1 MVSIDTLI
9 ILLSYA
15 IALCG
20 LLPLFPW
27 LEQAP
32 RLIVL
37 AGLLAGIW
45 QDRRGAWALKE
56 WLYNAAIVPVFI
68 YYALQFSRANPIQP
82 VVSLLTIMLAVRLAG
97 GKSGRHYLQI
107 SVLALFCLASS
118 SLFDLSPVFLVYLGI
133 MLFLVALQLVL
144 LTFYNQDT
152 GMRLGRADLR
162 KVLTAG
168 LLMPLVSLP
177 LLIFFFPVLP
187 RTQLPLWN
195 FLSPPVSRSAGFND
209 AVEPGTSSSLASSP
223 VLVFRA
229 EMPRQPQQQLYWRGT
244 IFNRIEGRRWL
255 RTTPPAE
262 QILYPSGRISQT
274 IYPEPGGS
282 RSLPALD
289 APAELL
295 LHRSRRLPDGVYE
308 YNGPLGKRFTYTAG
322 SVTAGRL
329 TTTAPIKR
337 AFYLTLPAS
346 LSPRVQ
352 QLADAI
358 RAQGSDDAGRLEQ
371 LEIFFRNGSYRYSK
385 SGLPTGDHALE
396 QFLFESRQGHCEFFA
411 SSFALVLRAA
421 GVPTRLVGGYLGGDY
436 NQLGGY
442 YLVTEE
448 MAHVWV
454 EVYIEGQ
461 GWLRVD
467 PSSFAGNA
475 DAVWA
480 RPKRSLIQ
488 KLRMSI
494 DSLDHTWNR
503 TVISYDFERQIEV
516 ARGVGSRLQGFSTG
530 KLWRGVRPYLVP
542 AALLVAIFVLMLNR
556 KRFFPSREERLLRA
570 FYRCVERECG
580 VRVERGRVGLFEI
593 AALTGNAAVHEF
605 ASIYGGAVY
614 RDRRLSE
621 QEFRRL
627 QDILRSGFGDH
638 TTYEQNDN

>member
-1 MVSIDTLI
+1 MVSIDALI
-9 ILLSYA
+9 IVLTYL

-20 LLPLFPW
+20 MLPLFPW

-32 RLIVL
+32 RLLIL
-37 AGLLAGIW
+37 AGMAAGIW
-45 QDRRGAWALKE
+45 QDRRGAWPLKE
-56 WLYNAAIVPVFI
+56 WTYNAAIVPVFI
-68 YYALQFSRANPIQP
+68 FYAIQFSRANPVQP
-82 VVSLLTIMLAVRLAG
+82 VVSLLTVMLAVRLAG
-97 GKSGRHYLQI
+97 SKSSRHYLQI
-107 SVLALFCLASS
+107 SALALFCLASS

-133 MLFLVALQLVL
+133 MLFLVALQMVL
-144 LTFYNQDT
+144 LTFYSQDT
-152 GMRLGRADLR
+152 GMRLGRPDLR

-177 LLIFFFPVLP
+177 LLVFFFPVLP

-195 FLSPPVSRSAGFND
+195 FLSPPVSRSSGFND
-209 AVEPGTSSSLASSP
+209 AVEPGVSSTLASSQ

-244 IFNRIEGRRWL
+244 VFNRIEGRRWI
-255 RTTPPAE
+255 RITPPVE
-262 QILYPSGRISQT
+262 QIRYSGQRIKQI

-282 RSLPALD
+282 RALMALD
-289 APAELL
+289 APLGL
-295 LHRSRRLPDGVYE
+295 DLNRSRRLPDGIYE
-308 YNGPLGKRFTYTAG
+308 YSGPLGKRFTYTSDSAT
-322 SVTAGRL
+322 SGRL
-329 TTTAPIKR
+329 TTIDSINR
-337 AFYLTLPAS
+337 SFYLTVPAGMP
-346 LSPRVQ
+346 PRIRL
-352 QLADAI
+352 LADSI
-358 RAQGSDDAGRLEQ
+358 RTQGTDDAGRLEQ
-371 LEIFFRNGSYRYSK
+371 LELFFRNNSFRYSK
-385 SGLPTGDHALE
+385 NGLPTGDHALE

-421 GVPTRLVGGYLGGDY
+421 GVPARLVGGYLGGDY

-454 EVYIEGQ
+454 EVYIDGQ

-516 ARGVGSRLQGFSTG
+516 ARGVGSRLQGFSMG
-530 KLWRGVRPYLVP
+530 NLLRVVRPYLLP
-542 AALLVAIFVLMLNR
+542 SALLVVMSVLVLNR

-605 ASIYGGAVY
+605 ALIYGGAVY

-627 QDILRSGFGDH
+627 QELVRGLGKRA
-638 TTYEQNDN
+638 